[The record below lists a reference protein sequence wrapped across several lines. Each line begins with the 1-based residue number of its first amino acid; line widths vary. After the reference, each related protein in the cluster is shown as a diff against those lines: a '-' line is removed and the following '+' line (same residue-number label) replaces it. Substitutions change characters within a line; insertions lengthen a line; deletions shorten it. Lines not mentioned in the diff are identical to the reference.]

1 MEEKAHCV
9 QMQYH
14 TLILEYRKASKEFD
28 NLVDMIDGG
37 LTVQCQPYCIRRGE
51 VGGKKLIKSRGKNED
66 AVAVKKSVA

>member
-28 NLVDMIDGG
+28 KLVDMIDGSNS
-37 LTVQCQPYCIRRGE
+37 TVSALLHAEGE
-51 VGGKKLIKSRGKNED
+51 GGS
-66 AVAVKKSVA
+66 

>member
-28 NLVDMIDGG
+28 KLVDMIDGSNS
-37 LTVQCQPYCIRRGE
+37 TVSALLHAE
-51 VGGKKLIKSRGKNED
+51 GGGGLIKTYKIKR
-66 AVAVKKSVA
+66 

>member
-14 TLILEYRKASKEFD
+14 TLILEYHKASKEFD

-51 VGGKKLIKSRGKNED
+51 GGGKILIKSRGKE
-66 AVAVKKSVA
+66 